1 MSLSEGGEEVVKR
14 LVSSGWFATEV
25 AAFQAAI
32 AVALARDLTIDRSE
46 MRGSTT
52 TKFNVG
58 TLDPLV
64 VVLVSQFSSNVVQP
78 YETANTLA
86 EAGLLY
92 LGTLLDDDVRM
103 SKALGLVE
111 TEPTAG

>member
-32 AVALARDLTIDRSE
+32 AVALARDLAVDRSE
-46 MRGSTT
+46 IQGNTT

-58 TLDPLV
+58 SLDSTRRGSC
-64 VVLVSQFSSNVVQP
+64 VSVFV
-78 YETANTLA
+78 
-86 EAGLLY
+86 
-92 LGTLLDDDVRM
+92 
-103 SKALGLVE
+103 
-111 TEPTAG
+111 

>member
-1 MSLSEGGEEVVKR
+1 MSLSEGAEEVVRR

-52 TKFNVG
+52 TKFNRG

-64 VVLVSQFSSNVVQP
+64 VDLVSQFSSSVEQP
-78 YETANTLA
+78 YETANMLA
-86 EAGLLY
+86 EAGLRY
-92 LGTLLDDDVRM
+92 LGTLLEDDV
-103 SKALGLVE
+103 KLTTALGLAE
-111 TEPTAG
+111 TEPSTG